1 MSRFDRAVVPALGL
15 LAAALM
21 FCLMLLTCVDV
32 VGRYFFNKPVTG
44 GFEMTEMLLA
54 ALIFAGLPLVTL
66 RGDHIT
72 VDLLDPLVPDRLFRV
87 QHVVA
92 TAMGVACA
100 GYLAWRLGL
109 RAAELASRGETTSQ
123 LGFPVAWL
131 AWAMSVLMLLTAL
144 ALVVVMFRP
153 PQRHQPGDE
162 GPGA

>member
-1 MSRFDRAVVPALGL
+1 MSRFDRAVVPALGCIC
-15 LAAALM
+15 AVLM
-21 FCLMLLTCVDV
+21 FSLMLLTCVDV

-44 GFEMTEMLLA
+44 GFEVTEMLLA

-72 VDLLDPLVPDRLFRV
+72 VDLFDPLIPDRLFRV

-92 TAMGVACA
+92 TAIGVACA
-100 GYLAWRLGL
+100 AYLAWRLGI

-131 AWAMSVLMLLTAL
+131 AWAMSALMALTSA
-144 ALVVVMFRP
+144 ALVVVAFRP
-153 PQRHQPGDE
+153 PQRHAPGE
-162 GPGA
+162 GEGTA